1 MRSVCSLS
9 ICYQVDRLGTRIV
22 IDGHDYGRVI
32 MKRSTRLPN
41 PTVII
46 NETKSI
52 APEELTSYKQF
63 HWNKVKSVELNEDP
77 LGYIIQRTLSR
88 IANIY
93 DPGLE
98 TCSPSI
104 FIQYWYILRTY

>member
-1 MRSVCSLS
+1 
-9 ICYQVDRLGTRIV
+9 
-22 IDGHDYGRVI
+22 
-32 MKRSTRLPN
+32 
-41 PTVII
+41 
-46 NETKSI
+46 
-52 APEELTSYKQF
+52 
-63 HWNKVKSVELNEDP
+63 VELNEDP

-93 DPGLE
+93 DPGLG